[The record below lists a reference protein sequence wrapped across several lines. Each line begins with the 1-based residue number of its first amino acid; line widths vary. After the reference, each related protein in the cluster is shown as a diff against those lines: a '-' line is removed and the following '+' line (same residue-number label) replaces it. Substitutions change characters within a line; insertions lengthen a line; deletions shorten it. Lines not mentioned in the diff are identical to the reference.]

1 MTLKKCVLIH
11 KLEDYANFTLST
23 CDVMMMSLHFPFGRK
38 LHNCCLCIIAP
49 VPHVCIYTNV
59 YMLRLVVYSNT
70 AALLPPFTSPTGHN
84 IHITLSICMYRPC
97 NWSNIYIQHQCAI
110 TIIIGR
116 GEEAWMVHMTNM
128 CRIPSPLK
136 MAGRHVCVCAL
147 HVQRGCTECLLYSVY
162 WSMNKWTRWYL
173 WSKVS
178 KDAPIS
184 LWMLFGQQ
192 GIRGMLI

>member
-23 CDVMMMSLHFPFGRK
+23 CDVMMMSLHFPFGSK

-136 MAGRHVCVCAL
+136 MAGRHMCVCVLCMYSEGAQN
-147 HVQRGCTECLLYSVY
+147 VYCVVCTGVCGPTGIYGPRFQKMHPFLCECCLV
-162 WSMNKWTRWYL
+162 NKESRN
-173 WSKVS
+173 
-178 KDAPIS
+178 AH
-184 LWMLFGQQ
+184 
-192 GIRGMLI
+192 

>member
-11 KLEDYANFTLST
+11 KLEDYANFTLSK
-23 CDVMMMSLHFPFGRK
+23 CDVMMMSLHFPVGSK

-84 IHITLSICMYRPC
+84 IQTLSICMYRPC

-136 MAGRHVCVCAL
+136 MAGRHMCVCVCSA
-147 HVQRGCTECLLYSVY
+147 CTAREHRMSIV
-162 WSMNKWTRWYL
+162 
-173 WSKVS
+173 
-178 KDAPIS
+178 
-184 LWMLFGQQ
+184 
-192 GIRGMLI
+192 

>member
-1 MTLKKCVLIH
+1 MEGGGNLGGLPYFLPTGLPTEDLSVTCTPPKLSLALLCLPERVIMTLKKCVLIH
-11 KLEDYANFTLST
+11 KLEDYANFTLSK
-23 CDVMMMSLHFPFGRK
+23 CDVMMMSLHFPVGSK

-84 IHITLSICMYRPC
+84 IQTLSICMYRPC

-116 GEEAWMVHMTNM
+116 GEEA
-128 CRIPSPLK
+128 
-136 MAGRHVCVCAL
+136 
-147 HVQRGCTECLLYSVY
+147 
-162 WSMNKWTRWYL
+162 
-173 WSKVS
+173 
-178 KDAPIS
+178 
-184 LWMLFGQQ
+184 
-192 GIRGMLI
+192 